1 MSSIFRKDWKP
12 KTERGLYLYFIVFKM
27 MMIIW
32 VYYRWILFVLVC
44 SNSSTI
50 SELCSLNLTLKIK
63 KKMLLKTLRYSFVGR
78 KIVFNTSFDIGGELI
93 LPFYFKK
100 GILRH
105 YKKCPAY
112 NHRREQ
118 NRNLKEKLCSRPD
131 SADFS
136 GHSAHLQRHSVW
148 VATSGMTSSLPRLYL
163 QHGRAPPTPIPMT
176 IP

>member
-63 KKMLLKTLRYSFVGR
+63 KKNVTKNAQV
-78 KIVFNTSFDIGGELI
+78 
-93 LPFYFKK
+93 
-100 GILRH
+100 
-105 YKKCPAY
+105 
-112 NHRREQ
+112 
-118 NRNLKEKLCSRPD
+118 
-131 SADFS
+131 
-136 GHSAHLQRHSVW
+136 
-148 VATSGMTSSLPRLYL
+148 
-163 QHGRAPPTPIPMT
+163 
-176 IP
+176 